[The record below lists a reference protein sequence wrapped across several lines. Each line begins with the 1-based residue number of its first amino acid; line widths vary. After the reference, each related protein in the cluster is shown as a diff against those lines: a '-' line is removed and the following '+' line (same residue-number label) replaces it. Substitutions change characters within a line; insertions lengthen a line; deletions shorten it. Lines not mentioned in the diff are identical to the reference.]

1 MPATQSG
8 IAAPVCRA
16 CSREWVSLARVS
28 VWVSIWEPI
37 DVRASAAAAEGARPM
52 MVPPP
57 SVHALARARIAVVLP
72 DPAGAIA
79 SWSRAPEVAISR
91 TSVACPALRVIPL
104 AVDSSSARSTED
116 AVDGVP
122 VVAAGGVDQA
132 LLGGQDLAR
141 GEQVGRRPTV

>member
-28 VWVSIWEPI
+28 VWVSIWER
-37 DVRASAAAAEGARPM
+37 RASAAAAEGARPM

-57 SVHALARARIAVVLP
+57 SLQALARARIAVVLP

-91 TSVACPALRVIPL
+91 TSVACPALRVMPL

-116 AVDGVP
+116 ASTAYP
-122 VVAAGGVDQA
+122 SWRPAASTRRCSA
-132 LLGGQDLAR
+132 ASTLLEVNRSAPAW
-141 GEQVGRRPTV
+141 V